1 MKENKKKASLL
12 TEEAGY
18 NSSSFLTDEKK
29 GTLERLK
36 KTLIFS
42 LMGIVCIG
50 CMYLIFKPSGDKQK
64 IEIIGLNDSVPQ
76 ASASALQAD
85 KQKAYERELLE
96 EKQRQKHDALTA
108 LSDYWN
114 EEASPSKQV
123 EPDEAEE
130 PSSPA
135 LNSYRRAQNTLGSF
149 YQQDNGETKELRR
162 QLEELKQELAQKDI
176 PPAATVDDQLELMEK
191 SYQMAAK
198 YLPSGSSTVGPEKNT
213 PEVNKETE
221 KKNFSPLLPA
231 KKSGVSS
238 LYRPVSDS
246 TSPVVWNSDNNRFN
260 STGSAPQI
268 FQQKNSVTACVHQ
281 SQTIIGDAYVSLRLL
296 EPARISDR
304 SIAAGAILTA
314 IARIQPGRLQL
325 KVSSIEHEGLI
336 IPVEIIIYDL
346 DGQQGIPVPYS
357 AESSALNEMA
367 GSMSQ
372 QSGTSLIMTQSAG
385 QQMAADLSRG
395 LVQGISGY
403 FSKKVRTPK
412 VTLKAGHKVFLVSK
426 K

>member
-1 MKENKKKASLL
+1 MKENKKSASLL
-12 TEEAGY
+12 TEEAGH
-18 NSSSFLTDEKK
+18 NGSSFLTDEKK
-29 GTLERLK
+29 GALEQLK

-50 CMYLIFKPSGDKQK
+50 CMYLIFKPSGDKKK

-85 KQKAYERELLE
+85 KQKAYEQELLE
-96 EKQRQKHDALTA
+96 QKQQQKHDALTA

-114 EEASPSKQV
+114 EDASSSKQV

-135 LNSYRRAQNTLGSF
+135 LNSYRSAQNTLSSF

-198 YLPSGSSTVGPEKNT
+198 YLPSGSSAVKPEKNT
-213 PEVNKETE
+213 PEVKEETE
-221 KKNFSPLLPA
+221 KKNFLPLLPA
-231 KKSGVSS
+231 KKSRVSS

-246 TSPVVWNSDNNRFN
+246 TFPVTWNSDNRFN
-260 STGSAPQI
+260 SIGSAPQI
-268 FQQKNSVTACVHQ
+268 FQQKNSVMACVHQ
-281 SQTIIGDAYVSLRLL
+281 SQTIIGEAYVSLRLL
-296 EPARISDR
+296 EPAQISDR
-304 SIAAGAILTA
+304 TIMAGAMVTA
-314 IARIQPGRLQL
+314 IASIQAGRLQL
-325 KVSSIEHEGLI
+325 KVSSIEQEGLI

-357 AESSALNEMA
+357 AESIALNEMA
-367 GSMSQ
+367 GNMSQ
-372 QSGTSLIMTQSAG
+372 QSGTSLMMTQSAG
-385 QQMAADLSRG
+385 QQMAADLGRG